1 MNTQRLITA
10 ALVGLTLTAG
20 IALAAGGYSNLKVVS
35 TTSLDGAVTDPVVI
49 STADGVDAVL
59 LSASDNTGSCGG
71 DPDPDREKAC
81 FCTAFVAGGG
91 TISFSVTCASPSCL
105 ECCSAGISEL
115 GESYF

>member
-20 IALAAGGYSNLKVVS
+20 IALSAGGYSNFKVVS
-35 TTSLDGAVTDPVVI
+35 TTTLDGAVTDPVVVTT
-49 STADGVDAVL
+49 SDGVDAVL
-59 LSASDNTGSCGG
+59 LSASETGTCGE
-71 DPDPDREKAC
+71 DPDPDREKMCICA
-81 FCTAFVAGGG
+81 AFVAGGG
-91 TISFSVTCASPSCL
+91 TMYFSVTCASPSCL